1 MSETRNYA
9 DTIETWRQQRRDTL
23 MSKGGWLSL
32 IGRWWLEPGS
42 VTVGSAPDCD
52 IVLSV
57 GPALAGRLEL
67 VAGEGLTFR
76 NGEGAVEQTIGLDS
90 RFPVMFPVDRFTFE
104 ITSMDGSLAL
114 RVRDLQSEEPAKLA
128 PIPHYP
134 TDPSWRIRAAW
145 VALEAPGEVELD
157 TVVGVKTKVGV
168 THIARFE
175 HDGQAVELLSTYG
188 TPERP
193 QFVFR
198 DITARDET
206 YPPARFVFGEDVS
219 DTQVTLDFNKAINPP
234 CAFTEFAACPLPP
247 AQNILPFAIRAGE
260 KRVHD

>member
-1 MSETRNYA
+1 MTEIENYPA
-9 DTIETWRQQRRDTL
+9 SVETWRRDRHAVL
-23 MSKGGWLSL
+23 MSAGGWLSL
-32 IGRWWLEPGS
+32 IGRWWLEPGT
-42 VTVGSAPDCD
+42 VTVGSSPDCD

-57 GPALAGRLEL
+57 GPALAGSLAL
-67 VAGEGLTFR
+67 SAGEGLIFR
-76 NGEGAVEQTIGLDS
+76 NARGAVEQSIGLDS
-90 RFPVMFPVDRFTFE
+90 HFPVMFRVDRFTFE

-114 RVRDLQSEEPAKLA
+114 RVRDMESEEPAKLQ

-134 TDPSWRIRAAW
+134 TDPAWRIRAEW
-145 VALEAPGEVELD
+145 IALESPDEIMLD

-168 THIARFE
+168 THMARFD
-175 HDGQAVELLSTYG
+175 HDGQTVELLSTYG
-188 TPERP
+188 TAERP

-198 DITARDET
+198 DSTARDET

-219 DTQVTLDFNKAINPP
+219 ETEITLDFNKAINPP

-260 KRVHD
+260 KRVHE